1 MPPESPDHDQ
11 QAVYQPQQQN
21 PQLDAMRRY
30 VEGLGRE
37 ADEQQPAPRPPRAW
51 LLIAVALSTVTL
63 LVGIGVGLAVRP
75 GRAEPAAA
83 QQPSTTAASARGQVA
98 TPECKDAVDR
108 ANQSLAIAAS
118 VEGSLAEHTKI
129 MNDLLHGKISAQA
142 AITRGM
148 PSLIAGASQSGR
160 FDAALADYRNVVA
173 QCRLRS
179 P

>member
-63 LVGIGVGLAVRP
+63 LVGIGIGLAVRP

-83 QQPSTTAASARGQVA
+83 PQASTAAPAGGQVA
-98 TPECKDAVDR
+98 TPACKAAVDR
-108 ANQSLAIAAS
+108 ANQSLAIAAN

-142 AITRGM
+142 AITQGM